1 MLDSIPPATRLLAHS
16 TRGYKN
22 SSPFTSDGQSS
33 AQETRGGL
41 GEDLASVIAGYVD
54 KLSLLSHPESSIKLI
69 CWSLGGGSVLAAYNL
84 CTKNSLS
91 DANSRA
97 LNESISEIIFYE
109 PPATLVLGLE
119 PSASTLAS
127 RQSATHSNPLENFL
141 VGAAGIYEYPLPFL
155 QNIKAGVRGDRTI
168 FKPKGT
174 LADDA
179 NFRNLA
185 EETMDPG
192 PMMNYIIASTPRFA
206 EGEEHVRDALK
217 AMLAAPGV
225 SKVKVLTTLHTVP
238 DCIEGSGV
246 LVTRLQELEKEMQV
260 EKSELCFVQ
269 GEYNHFVH
277 VQAPEVLWA
286 SIL

>member
-1 MLDSIPPATRLLAHS
+1 MLNSIPPTTRLLAHS

-22 SSPFTSDGQSS
+22 SSPFTSEGQPS
-33 AQETRGGL
+33 AQEARDCL
-41 GEDLASVIAGYVD
+41 GEDLASVIGGYVE

-69 CWSLGGGSVLAAYNL
+69 CWSLGGGSVMAAYNL
-84 CTKNSLS
+84 CAKKGLS
-91 DANSRA
+91 DENAKA
-97 LNESISEIIFYE
+97 LNKQISEIIFYE

-119 PSASTLAS
+119 PSASTSAS
-127 RQSATHSNPLENFL
+127 RQSATNPNPLENFL

-155 QNIKAGVRGDRTI
+155 QNIKAGVRWERTV

-174 LADDA
+174 LANDA
-179 NFRNLA
+179 NFRKLA

-192 PMMNYIIASTPRFA
+192 PMMNYITACTPRFT
-206 EGEEHVRDALK
+206 EGKEYVRDALK
-217 AMLAAPGV
+217 AMLGAPGV
-225 SKVKVLTTLHTVP
+225 RKVKALSTLYTVP
-238 DCIEGSGV
+238 DCIEGTGV
-246 LVTRLQELEKEMQV
+246 LATRLQELEKEMQV